1 MSLKLNVPRNMVV
14 SLGTK
19 LGQSRPVNSLWKM
32 LYGVVSIHI
41 TYQNGNER
49 PEDRGRGN
57 KEKKNKQNNH
67 HLNTWITNLCM
78 GMNT

>member
-1 MSLKLNVPRNMVV
+1 
-14 SLGTK
+14 
-19 LGQSRPVNSLWKM
+19 M
-32 LYGVVSIHI
+32 LYGVVRIHV

-57 KEKKNKQNNH
+57 KEKNQQNSIII
-67 HLNTWITNLCM
+67 LTWITNLYM